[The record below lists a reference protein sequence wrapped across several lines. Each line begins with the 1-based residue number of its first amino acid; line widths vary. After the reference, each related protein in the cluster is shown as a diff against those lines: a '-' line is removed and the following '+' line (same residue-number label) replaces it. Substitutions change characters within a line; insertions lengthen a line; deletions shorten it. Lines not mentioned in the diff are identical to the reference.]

1 MSDTD
6 LLLPF
11 APKRNPGKQMQS
23 KAGITYPKL
32 CLLFGIASFVVF
44 SITTAS
50 VSSAK
55 IVASVDNT
63 ISIAES
69 VTQDQPEDAQES
81 KDSKT
86 PDENSTESNED
97 ATGEPNA
104 PEAGIPKQ
112 TTGFIVQIPMP
123 ITQEVA
129 TRTIASIGRILEKSG
144 EATAGVRPI
153 LILELDNRNGSN
165 GIGSNFEDCLKIGRF
180 LTSSKLN
187 RFRTIAYLPGPPSVM
202 KELFDDGQKPESS
215 FQGHAVLIPLS
226 CEEIVMHKDA
236 SLGNA
241 GIDEEVLD
249 KSLIASYESIS
260 EKRRVIPVEMA
271 LSMLDKNRVVFRD
284 EIKSDGV
291 KYVDRAEHEQL
302 EKDGKIVS
310 STTISDLNNFG
321 YFTSSD
327 LQSYRLIR
335 HRVDSRREL
344 ADRYNLPATALEGDP
359 SLGENWSAVK
369 VAITGTIN
377 DRMIRWIENA
387 LSTQVE
393 NTDTNLIIIEIDST
407 GGEPEAAM
415 RLANRLSEY
424 DSSKVRTVAYIPNR
438 ARGAASIIALGCDH
452 IVMKSD
458 AEMGGIGRPEITP
471 DDLIGIKEALKEVAK
486 RKETTWSLAYG
497 LIDSSFEVK
506 RVKNNRT
513 GRFRLVSDE
522 EKQTFNNPEQ
532 WKELQVVDL
541 STGIT
546 GESGDNLG
554 VVRSLVEDFEEF
566 KSFYQLSED
575 PQILEPT
582 LADQWLEKFAHQ
594 LASPQISFLVLFGAI
609 FLLSMEFSN
618 PGLSVPGFLSAILW
632 MLFFWSQ
639 FFDGNASVL
648 EILMF
653 IVGVIFI
660 LIEFFVLPGFGIFGI
675 GGGLLMT
682 ASIILAVQTFVL
694 PRTPEEVNTMTV
706 SLITFLGACSGFFVA
721 LFVFRHYM
729 TKLPMFRGMSLD
741 PSLNEGDHA
750 DRQIKESLVDFS
762 SLVGENGMSQTKLMP
777 SGKAIIGRKLYNVI
791 SDGRMID
798 KDAKI
803 VVTSVTGNRIV
814 VSESDG

>member
-1 MSDTD
+1 MSDSETTS
-6 LLLPF
+6 PF
-11 APKRNPGKQMQS
+11 TSKRNLTKLMPVDAIVILRINLYRS
-23 KAGITYPKL
+23 LALLAIFTAG
-32 CLLFGIASFVVF
+32 LLGTSDPLPAAALIR
-44 SITTAS
+44 
-50 VSSAK
+50 
-55 IVASVDNT
+55 
-63 ISIAES
+63 
-69 VTQDQPEDAQES
+69 TQDVPSGEENNAEKKNRDQQSSEPKGNSGGAPNGSNKDA
-81 KDSKT
+81 
-86 PDENSTESNED
+86 NS
-97 ATGEPNA
+97 EPL
-104 PEAGIPKQ
+104 KQ
-112 TTGFIVQIPMP
+112 TNGYFVQIPMP

-129 TRTIASIGRILEKSG
+129 TRTIASISRIVEK
-144 EATAGVRPI
+144 AGQANVGSRPI

-165 GIGSNFEDCLKIGRF
+165 GIGSNFEDCLKIARF
-180 LTSSKLN
+180 VTSTKLN

-202 KELFDDGQKPESS
+202 KELFDDEKKSQAS
-215 FQGHAVLIPLS
+215 FQGHAVLVPLS
-226 CEEIVMHKDA
+226 CEEIVMHKDSA
-236 SLGNA
+236 LGNA

-249 KSLIASYESIS
+249 KSLIASYESVA

-271 LSMLDKNRVVFRD
+271 LSMLDKNRIVFRD
-284 EIKSDGV
+284 EIKSEGV
-291 KYVDRAEHEQL
+291 KYVDQTEHEQL
-302 EKDGKIVS
+302 EKDGKIIDS
-310 STTISDLNNFG
+310 RTISDVNNFG
-321 YFTSSD
+321 FFTSSD
-327 LQSYRLIR
+327 LQTYRLIR

-359 SLGENWSAVK
+359 SLGENWNAVK
-369 VAITGTIN
+369 IAITGTIN

-387 LSTQVE
+387 LSSQIDR
-393 NTDTNLIIIEIDST
+393 TDTNLIIVQIDST

-438 ARGAASIIALGCDH
+438 ARGIASVIALSCDH

-458 AEMGGIGRPEITP
+458 AELGGIGRPEVLD

-497 LIDSSFEVK
+497 LLDSSFEVK
-506 RVKNNRT
+506 RLKNERT
-513 GRFRLVSDE
+513 GRFRLVSEE
-522 EKQTFNNPEQ
+522 EKLSFNNPKQ

-541 STGIT
+541 STGVT
-546 GESGDNLG
+546 GETADNLG

-575 PQILEPT
+575 PRVLEPT
-582 LADQWLEKFAHQ
+582 LADKWVEKFAHQ

-618 PGLSVPGFLSAILW
+618 PGLGVPGFLSALLW

-653 IVGVIFI
+653 VVGIVFI

-694 PRTPEEVNTMTV
+694 PRTPEEVNTMTI
-706 SLITFLGACSGFFVA
+706 SLLTFLGACSGFFAA

-729 TKLPMFRGMSLD
+729 TKLPIFRGMSID
-741 PSLNEGDHA
+741 PSLNETDHV
-750 DRQIKESLVDFS
+750 DRQIKESLVDYS
-762 SLVGENGMSQTKLMP
+762 SLVGESGTAQTKLMP
-777 SGKAIIGRKLYNVI
+777 SGKAVIGRELYNVI
-791 SDGRMID
+791 SDGRMIE
-798 KDAKI
+798 KEAKI

-814 VSESDG
+814 VSEADG